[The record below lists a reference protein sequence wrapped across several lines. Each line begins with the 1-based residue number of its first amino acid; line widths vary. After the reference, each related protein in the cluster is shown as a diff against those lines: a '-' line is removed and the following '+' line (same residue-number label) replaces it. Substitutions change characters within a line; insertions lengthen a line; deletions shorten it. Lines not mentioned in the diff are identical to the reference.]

1 MPRIEFR
8 EQIMEWAV
16 WGVVGVAGA
25 IALTALVNA
34 LDCCI
39 D

>member
-1 MPRIEFR
+1 
-8 EQIMEWAV
+8 MEWVV
-16 WGVVGVAGA
+16 WCVVGAAGA